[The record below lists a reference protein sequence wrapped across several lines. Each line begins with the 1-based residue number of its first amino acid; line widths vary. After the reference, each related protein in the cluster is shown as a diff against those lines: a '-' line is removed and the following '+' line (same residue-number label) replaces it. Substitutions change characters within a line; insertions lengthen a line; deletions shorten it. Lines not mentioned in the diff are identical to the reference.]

1 MYIIYIEQLSNYLG
15 MTGGMP
21 GLSGNIASSLAA
33 MYHQV
38 QAQQHQSPVKI
49 LPKISISEEVKDLQ
63 TL

>member
-1 MYIIYIEQLSNYLG
+1 MS
-15 MTGGMP
+15 GGMA

-49 LPKISISEEVKDLQ
+49 LPKISISEEVKDLKNGWDDKVVPLEM
-63 TL
+63 TW